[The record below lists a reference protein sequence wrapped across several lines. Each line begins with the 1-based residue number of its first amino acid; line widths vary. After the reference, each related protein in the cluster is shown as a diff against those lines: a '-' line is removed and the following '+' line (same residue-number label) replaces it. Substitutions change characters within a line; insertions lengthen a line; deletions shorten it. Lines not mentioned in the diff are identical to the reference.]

1 MRITYPFEPAAATS
15 PNSSRRRN
23 LDLLK
28 LNVRDFFEEAVSDVP
43 DQPFLVW
50 NDEPITYEAFNR
62 RVDRAARMWHDLGVR
77 RGDRV
82 AFMVDNSPEF
92 IEAWLGLAK
101 IGGIL
106 NAVNTGFTIDE
117 ARYQIEHS
125 EPIAALTGPSYAPIM
140 SAVRTGLPDLKV
152 LHLGPHPELE
162 DYHARVAAS
171 TDDAPRVDVRG
182 DDGISL
188 IYTSGTTGLP
198 KAVLQTHRTF
208 VLTGQAYPTWLDI
221 RRGDRQYV
229 CLPYFHIN
237 SQAYSTM
244 GAIGARSTIVLAPR
258 FSASR
263 FWEEVRRH
271 RVTHFNFIG
280 AMTVILSRREATDLD
295 GDNVVRAAY
304 GGTKLPY
311 ELQMDVERR
320 FGLKIISGFGMSET
334 TFGMIE
340 DVHGYRQPGSIGKP
354 RQHPDPTVP
363 RNEVRLVDDA
373 GNDVADGEIG
383 ELLLRNPTLAAGYYK
398 DPQRTA
404 EAFRD
409 GWLHTGDLLRRDDDG
424 FYFFVDRKKDV
435 IRRRGENV
443 SSVEVERA
451 LQLFPGV
458 KLAAVVGVPCELT
471 DDDVMAFIIPVEG
484 QSVDPAAL
492 LDFVSLKLARFK
504 IPRYVRIVSEVP
516 RTGSHKVQKAL
527 LRESWDQGEVY
538 DRETG
543 AMLGEAG
550 ADEGNSPL

>member
-1 MRITYPFEPAAATS
+1 MDL
-15 PNSSRRRN
+15 SR
-23 LDLLK
+23 
-28 LNVRDFFEEAVSDVP
+28 LNVRDFLEEAVRDVP
-43 DQPFLVW
+43 DQPFLIW
-50 NDEPITYEAFNR
+50 DDAPITYAEFNR
-62 RVDRAARMWHDLGVR
+62 RVDRAARMWHELGVR

-106 NAVNTGFTIDE
+106 NAVNTGFTLDE

-125 EPIAALTGPSYAPIM
+125 EPVAALTAPDYAPILA
-140 SAVRTGLPDLKV
+140 AVADASPNLKV
-152 LHLGPHPELE
+152 LHLGPHPRFD
-162 DYHARVAAS
+162 DYHTRVAVMTA
-171 TDDAPRVDVRG
+171 DAPRVELGG
-182 DDGISL
+182 DDVISL

-198 KAVLQTHRTF
+198 KAVMQTHRTF
-208 VLTGQAYPTWLDI
+208 VLTGQAYPAWLDI

-244 GAIGARSTIVLAPR
+244 GAIGARSTIVLARR

-295 GDNVVRAAY
+295 GDNVVRVAY

-340 DVHGYRQPGSIGKP
+340 DVHGYRRPGSIGKP
-354 RQHPDPTVP
+354 RQHPDPSVP
-363 RNEVRLVDDA
+363 RNEARLVDDT
-373 GNDVADGEIG
+373 GNDVPDGELG
-383 ELLLRNPTLAAGYYK
+383 ELLLRNPTLAPGYFK
-398 DPQRTA
+398 DAQRTA
-404 EAFRD
+404 ETFRD
-409 GWLHTGDLLRRDDDG
+409 GWLHTGDLLRRDEDG

-451 LQLFPGV
+451 LSLFPGV
-458 KLAAVVGVPCELT
+458 QHAAVVGVPSDLT
-471 DDDVMAFIIPVEG
+471 DDDVMAFIVPVEG
-484 QSVDPAAL
+484 RSVDPAEL
-492 LDFVSLKLARFK
+492 LAFAADRLARFK
-504 IPRYVRIVSEVP
+504 VPRYVRVVPELP
-516 RTGSHKVQKAL
+516 RTASHKVQKAQ
-527 LRESWDQGEVY
+527 LREGWNRPDVY
-538 DRETG
+538 DREIGTVLGKTG
-543 AMLGEAG
+543 AGEERPPA
-550 ADEGNSPL
+550 